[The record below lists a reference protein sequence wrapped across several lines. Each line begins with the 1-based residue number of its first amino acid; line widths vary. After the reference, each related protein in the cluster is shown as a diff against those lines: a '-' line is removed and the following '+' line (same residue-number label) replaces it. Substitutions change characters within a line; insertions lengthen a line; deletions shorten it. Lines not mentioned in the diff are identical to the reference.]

1 MAEMKKLLL
10 LALSLALLI
19 GCTTWYK
26 GNIPKSEVPKAE
38 RELDQNEC
46 EHYATLEC
54 SKVHYLSFNRCRA
67 IQYYECMS
75 KRGWHKK

>member
-26 GNIPKSEVPKAE
+26 GNTPKSELPKAE
-38 RELDQNEC
+38 VELDQNEC
-46 EHYATLEC
+46 KQFATLEC
-54 SKVHYLSFNRCRA
+54 SKVGYLSFRRCRK

-75 KRGWHKK
+75 KRGWYKK